1 MNRNNRNNTI
11 AGDKCRN
18 IASLNGYSMDGSQ
31 AIADGQ
37 FSPVGI
43 LGVHFLKDSWPISN

>member
-1 MNRNNRNNTI
+1 MNRKNRNNNI
-11 AGDKCRN
+11 AGDKYRN

-31 AIADGQ
+31 AIEDGQ

-43 LGVHFLKDSWPISN
+43 LRVQFLKDSWPI